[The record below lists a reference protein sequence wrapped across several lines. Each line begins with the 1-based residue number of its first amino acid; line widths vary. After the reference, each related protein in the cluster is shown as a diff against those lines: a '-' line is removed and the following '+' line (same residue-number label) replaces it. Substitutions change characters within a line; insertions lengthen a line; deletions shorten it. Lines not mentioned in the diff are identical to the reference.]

1 MVRVPVD
8 TRTDEIFEDIDVDL
22 TPNASSLHLVD
33 LAGSER
39 AARTNAHGDRL
50 KEAGSI
56 NNSLMTLRRCID
68 GLRNNQRNGAKGP
81 VPYRSSKL
89 THLFRNF
96 FEVIGGVKLV
106 ICVNPS
112 GSEFDEN
119 LNVLSFAE
127 AANSIV
133 CKREAPIAEF
143 DIQEMVAKATEK
155 EKKSRRRTIH
165 EAWKVNEDAFATGPT
180 LQCFQLFN
188 VEDAEMLSNVMLA
201 LRDRI
206 ERREVGEEE
215 MDRMTTTF
223 RKKLNHFERETIDS
237 VGKLRIMEPQIEKQE
252 AEIERLTND
261 NKKLERKNRALMET
275 KRMIELD
282 RKDMES
288 ELQSKTNR
296 LNQTEAQKKRIELDS
311 KKKLQDVER
320 SYASKTQRIVMEK
333 EAEAQRKIQDK
344 EARLDRLKEIMA
356 SRGQQPRTP
365 MVSRGRHAAAATPS
379 TTRAERARNLRKRS
393 VSASRV
399 LDDLSDDPSM
409 TPKSRQVKNASA
421 SNLRDENR
429 APSKPQRSAER
440 TGRPVQPTT
449 EHLARRRSQSADG
462 KRKWLAHT
470 PKETVNTGTVLQ
482 PKVGAERRV
491 HVPNMSDLK
500 KTDQYLLT
508 SQEQSGDKIKT
519 TLVKGHID
527 DTRTGGIQ
535 VRFTGK
541 ERLTSDG
548 LRGNTRISTSRGSR
562 GKKRRS
568 DDQHSEPESMDSQST
583 AFTDVATRCNVAVV
597 HQRGASEAHVTNAQS
612 KVRRK

>member
-1 MVRVPVD
+1 MNRD
-8 TRTDEIFEDIDVDL
+8 
-22 TPNASSLHLVD
+22 S
-33 LAGSER
+33 
-39 AARTNAHGDRL
+39 
-50 KEAGSI
+50 
-56 NNSLMTLRRCID
+56 
-68 GLRNNQRNGAKGP
+68 
-81 VPYRSSKL
+81 
-89 THLFRNF
+89 
-96 FEVIGGVKLV
+96 
-106 ICVNPS
+106 
-112 GSEFDEN
+112 
-119 LNVLSFAE
+119 
-127 AANSIV
+127 
-133 CKREAPIAEF
+133 
-143 DIQEMVAKATEK
+143 
-155 EKKSRRRTIH
+155 
-165 EAWKVNEDAFATGPT
+165 VNEDAFATGPT
-180 LQCFQLFN
+180 LECFQLFN

-237 VGKLRIMEPQIEKQE
+237 VGKLKIMEPQIEKQE

-282 RKDMES
+282 KKDMES

-344 EARLDRLKEIMA
+344 VAKLDRLKDIMA

-365 MVSRGRHAAAATPS
+365 MVSRGVRHAAAATPS

-399 LDDLSDDPSM
+399 LDDLSDDLSM
-409 TPKSRQVKNASA
+409 TPKSRQVKNSSA

-429 APSKPQRSAER
+429 APTKPQRSAER
-440 TGRPVQPTT
+440 TGRPVQPDFYASSEALDRHELEQSPLKESASRRSRGAIRSRHELYNTRHETT

-482 PKVGAERRV
+482 NSVYQMPQHKRSSSSSSLKSFTMDLVKKAINKVSNKPKVGAERRV

-612 KVRRK
+612 KQQLNQSQTSIRIVGRTGDQNDHMGMTNEILSFQGSP